1 MSKTNKR
8 TSPILV
14 VFIFAVICVLLT
26 ALVVFLLGYRY
37 TSTNEGIKFFGKYQN
52 GLPYSGTVYYP
63 NGLRAELDYESSTI
77 TYNNGDIYEG
87 EITGIL
93 RNGKGKM
100 TYYSTGESYS
110 GPFVNDKITGIGT
123 YYFSNNTKYHGSLV
137 DNKKE
142 GYGEITYSDGS
153 TYKGNFSNDMM
164 NGYGE
169 YVWADGSKYEG
180 NLKLIISFK

>member
-37 TSTNEGIKFFGKYQN
+37 TSTDEGIKFFGKYQN

-93 RNGKGKM
+93 RNGNGKM

-110 GPFVNDKITGIGT
+110 GPFVNKLT
-123 YYFSNNTKYHGSLV
+123 V
-137 DNKKE
+137 
-142 GYGEITYSDGS
+142 
-153 TYKGNFSNDMM
+153 
-164 NGYGE
+164 
-169 YVWADGSKYEG
+169 
-180 NLKLIISFK
+180 KLILLLDNLQNRLFIDVDDEKLENTVLKYVF